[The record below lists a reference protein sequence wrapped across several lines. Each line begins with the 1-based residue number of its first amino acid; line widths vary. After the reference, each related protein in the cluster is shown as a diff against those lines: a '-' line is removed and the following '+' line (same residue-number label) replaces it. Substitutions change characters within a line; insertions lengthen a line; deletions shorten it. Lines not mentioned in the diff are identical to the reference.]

1 MISKRAN
8 QYQTHCF
15 ASVEWSVYGYELL
28 GNHDTRSSSSVVLG
42 VLSMAICHERLMV
55 DEADCWHS
63 NELSL

>member
-1 MISKRAN
+1 
-8 QYQTHCF
+8 
-15 ASVEWSVYGYELL
+15 VYGYELL